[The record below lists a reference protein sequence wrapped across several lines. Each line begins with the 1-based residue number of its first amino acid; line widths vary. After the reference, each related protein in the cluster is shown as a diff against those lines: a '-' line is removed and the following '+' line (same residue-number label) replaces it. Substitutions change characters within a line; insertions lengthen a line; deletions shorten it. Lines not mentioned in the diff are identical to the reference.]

1 MTKLEQFV
9 QDRLDRIKGT
19 SDIQYQDNL
28 FHQAFGAVEFACS
41 LYPEHET
48 EIGDWWNNHKWHE
61 FWDIIIGG

>member
-19 SDIQYQDNL
+19 SDTQYQDNL
-28 FHQAFGAVEFACS
+28 FHQAFGAIEFACS

-61 FWDIIIGG
+61 FWDVIGG